1 MTKKEKGRLWDGRSR
16 PATDKYKENFIFK
29 EKTLSEQL
37 QEGFEKERMGLP
49 KKLTEQQMKFAY
61 ELVTNEGRKTATE
74 CAVDAGFAKDS
85 ARQYASKLQNPKLY
99 PLVVKYIGELR
110 EEWQK
115 KYEVTYEKHI
125 AELGQIRKEA
135 LKKGAWSAAVNAEV
149 ARGKAA
155 GLYIEQKIIRT
166 GKLEDLTTEELE
178 SRMKKIIDDY
188 SPILEDVPFE
198 ERKDKVKSK
207 QESQKDSLHLSDA
220 SDGKTFLSKIIHH
233 HLHNANV
240 QTLCLFL

>member
-1 MTKKEKGRLWDGRSR
+1 
-16 PATDKYKENFIFK
+16 
-29 EKTLSEQL
+29 
-37 QEGFEKERMGLP
+37 MGLP
-49 KKLTEQQMKFAY
+49 KVLTEKQMKFAY

-74 CAVDAGFAKDS
+74 CAIDAGYSKEW
-85 ARQYASKLQNPKLY
+85 ARQYASILQNPQKY

-115 KYEVTYEKHI
+115 KYSVTFEKHI
-125 AELGQIRKEA
+125 TELGKIRQEA

-178 SRMKKIIDDY
+178 SRMKQIIDDY
-188 SPILEDVPFE
+188 SPILEGVE
-198 ERKDKVKSK
+198 VQELKDKVLNPPKNISK
-207 QESQKDSLHLSDA
+207 TDPSPSE
-220 SDGKTFLSKIIHH
+220 
-233 HLHNANV
+233 
-240 QTLCLFL
+240 